1 MMWSTFK
8 KIIIFLG
15 AFIFLC
21 FYPGYTQNK
30 YEKNIERYKT
40 FWNRL
45 IPSHTKIQFAG
56 SMGLISIGPGWDY
69 GKKQK
74 WESDILIG
82 FVPKYSSSKAKMTFT
97 FKQNFIPWNKKIS
110 NYFSFNPLTTS
121 IYLNSVLNN
130 KFWNKNP
137 ERYPKGY
144 YTFSTKIRIN
154 LSLGQRLSFNIQ
166 EAQRKKIKAFSIFYE
181 LGTNDIYLIS
191 KLNNKYRK
199 AKDYLGVS
207 FGIKIQIL

>member
-1 MMWSTFK
+1 M
-8 KIIIFLG
+8 FLG

-191 KLNNKYRK
+191 KLNNKYLK
-199 AKDYLGVS
+199 AKDYLGLS

>member
-1 MMWSTFK
+1 
-8 KIIIFLG
+8 
-15 AFIFLC
+15 
-21 FYPGYTQNK
+21 
-30 YEKNIERYKT
+30 
-40 FWNRL
+40 
-45 IPSHTKIQFAG
+45 
-56 SMGLISIGPGWDY
+56 
-69 GKKQK
+69 
-74 WESDILIG
+74 
-82 FVPKYSSSKAKMTFT
+82 MTFT

-154 LSLGQRLSFNIQ
+154 LNLGQRLSFNIQ
-166 EAQRKKIKAFSIFYE
+166 EAQMKKIKAFSIFYE

-191 KLNNKYRK
+191 KLNNKYLK
-199 AKDYLGVS
+199 AKDYLGLS